1 MAQHGRFLEIGKVDL
16 AQNSALGMAV
26 FLKNV
31 TFHGILLDAIM
42 DQTVGNKEDWLECA
56 KLLEEGINSGVV
68 KPLASTIFSS
78 DKAEEAFRYYMLY
91 NV

>member
-16 AQNSALGMAV
+16 SQNASLGMAV

-42 DQTVGNKEDWLECA
+42 DQSVGNKEDWLECA
-56 KLLEEGINSGVV
+56 QLLEKGMQDGVV
-68 KPLASTIFSS
+68 VPLPMTVFSS
-78 DKAEEAFRYYMLY
+78 DKAEEAFR
-91 NV
+91 